1 MAGTGCSSQQTAWS
15 SLQLGRY
22 ILVVAYNMHW
32 EAHEFAL
39 PALKKQMKW
48 YQVAGTEEMPDEAEC
63 LKEQKMIE
71 VKARTIIL
79 LQGR

>member
-1 MAGTGCSSQQTAWS
+1 
-15 SLQLGRY
+15 
-22 ILVVAYNMHW
+22 MHW

-39 PALKKQMKW
+39 PALKKEMKW
-48 YQVAGTEEMPDEAEC
+48 YQVAGTEEVPDEAEC

>member
-1 MAGTGCSSQQTAWS
+1 
-15 SLQLGRY
+15 
-22 ILVVAYNMHW
+22 MHW